1 MRKKTLYDSVPSK
14 YVVIPEDPASVTI
27 KLRDNIS
34 ALSLDD
40 GTKYQADEYVLV
52 LPLSSDIESKIESD
66 FQGWLQWAKTIDFE
80 KTAADVREKRDKLLK
95 ESDQYMTIDRIGIS
109 LPDTITASTMLTAF
123 RSLISSLKQA
133 TNGNMAVYRQALR
146 DITKSEGFPYDVV
159 FPQKPEDT

>member
-34 ALSLDD
+34 ELSLDE

-52 LPLSSDIESKIESD
+52 LPFSSDIETKIEAD

-80 KTAADVREKRDKLLK
+80 KAAADVREKRDKLLK

-159 FPQKPEDT
+159 FPQKPEC